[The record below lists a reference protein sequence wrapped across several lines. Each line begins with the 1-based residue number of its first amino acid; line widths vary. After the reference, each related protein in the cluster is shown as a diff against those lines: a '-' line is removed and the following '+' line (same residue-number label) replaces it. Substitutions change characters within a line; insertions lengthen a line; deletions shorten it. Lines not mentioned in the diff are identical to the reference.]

1 MLKIGVFDSGVGGK
15 SVVKAVQK
23 ELPEA
28 EVIYV
33 DDSKN
38 VPYGSKTPNELLEL
52 VIPKLKQLEAAGC
65 QAIVMACNTV
75 TTTIIKEVR
84 AQIKTPIV
92 AIEPMVKPACELTTS
107 KTIAVCAT
115 PATLNSPRYKEL
127 LEQHAKH
134 ITVLEPD
141 CSDWAYLVENNITD
155 QKAIEERIREVCRQ
169 GADVI
174 VLGCTHYHWIEEDI
188 KAIAKDFNVQVIQP
202 EKALVAQLKRVLA
215 QLA

>member
-15 SVVKAVQK
+15 SVVNAIQK
-23 ELPEA
+23 ELPDL
-28 EVIYV
+28 EVLYV
-33 DDSKN
+33 NDSKN
-38 VPYGSKTPNELLEL
+38 VPYGSKTPNELLAL
-52 VIPKLKQLEAAGC
+52 VIPKLTQLEAEGC
-65 QAIVMACNTV
+65 EAIVMACNTV

-92 AIEPMVKPACELTTS
+92 AVEPMVKPACETTQS
-107 KTIAVCAT
+107 KIIAICAT

-141 CSDWAYLVENNITD
+141 CSDWSYLIENNITD
-155 QKAIEERIREVCRQ
+155 QKAIEERIIEVCKQ

-188 KAIAKDFNVQVIQP
+188 KSIAKGFNVKVIQP
-202 EKALVAQLKRVLA
+202 EQALVAQLKRVLA

>member
-1 MLKIGVFDSGVGGK
+1 MFDSGVGGK

-23 ELPEA
+23 ELPDI
-28 EVIYV
+28 EVMYIN
-33 DDSKN
+33 DSKN
-38 VPYGSKTPNELLEL
+38 VPYGSKTPKELLEL
-52 VIPKLKQLEAAGC
+52 VMPKLKQLEAEGC
-65 QAIVMACNTV
+65 KVIVMACNTV

-84 AQIKTPIV
+84 VQIKIPIV
-92 AIEPMVKPACELTTS
+92 AIEPMVKPACETTKS
-107 KTIAVCAT
+107 KIIAVCAT

-141 CSDWAYLVENNITD
+141 CSDWSYLIENNITD
-155 QKAIEERIREVCRQ
+155 QKAIEERITEVCKQ

-188 KAIAKDFNVQVIQP
+188 KTIANDFDVKVIQP
-202 EKALVAQLKRVLA
+202 EQALVAQLKRVLE